1 MATKKVE
8 EKKKVEVKKNTCEEC
23 GKSYPKSLTEC
34 PKCGYSSLKNYKK
47 TFYDDEEEEDVVEFE
62 EYDDEDELEDDESL
76 STNVETDS
84 DELEVEDS
92 EEELEDDEEIE
103 IVEKKEIKNKKKH
116 KKQEK
121 YISSKDSF
129 MEQNEDLAN
138 LIKILIVIILLVGI
152 VYVVVA
158 FLNGEFKSDKD
169 NADDEDTIE
178 VSIQNEK
185 ILASSTFN
193 KVDKE
198 YYVLFYDGSNEWA
211 AYYSMIYENYKS
223 LDSEDVVPMFWVD
236 LNDKLNADVVVS
248 KDEKTNPDA
257 QKYSELKVSS
267 PTLIY
272 IKNGKKVK
280 YYEGDRVEDKISRL
294 ITSYNK

>member
-23 GKSYPKSLTEC
+23 GKSYPKSLKEC
-34 PKCGYSSLKNYKK
+34 PKCGYSSLKNFKN
-47 TFYDDEEEEDVVEFE
+47 TFYDDEEDEEIVEFE
-62 EYDDEDELEDDESL
+62 EYDDEDELE
-76 STNVETDS
+76 
-84 DELEVEDS
+84 S
-92 EEELEDDEEIE
+92 EENLSKNEEDDSADSNEEDLDDEEIE
-103 IVEKKEIKNKKKH
+103 IVEKKEIKKKKN
-116 KKQEK
+116 KQEK
-121 YISSKDSF
+121 YISNKSSF

-138 LIKILIVIILLVGI
+138 LIKILIVIILLVGV

-169 NADDEDTIE
+169 DSSDEE
-178 VSIQNEK
+178 VVEESIQNEK

-193 KVDKE
+193 KADKE

-211 AYYSMIYENYKS
+211 AYYSMIYDNYS
-223 LDSEDVVPMFWVD
+223 SVEADDVIPMFWVD
-236 LNDKLNADVVVS
+236 LSDKFNKDVVAS
-248 KDEKTNPDA
+248 KDDDTNPNA

-280 YYEGDRVEDKISRL
+280 YYEGDKVEDKISRL
-294 ITSYNK
+294 IASYNEE